1 MKWREINWKI
11 VLMTQQGKWFHFGC
25 FFTSHQ
31 SLTQMPQTLK
41 SSWRS
46 QQAATN
52 ENVAWNK
59 QDGLNWR
66 HPLHVSVR
74 LDLDPRFGS
83 SKIHF
88 VLLSLFHSLIS
99 QATMLMRG
107 FEFMFMTNPQVPYR
121 VILTR
126 LGQPVFWLET
136 VRGLQHLFMCRFACL
151 KHYQGLETRLGQ
163 MSHLFWTNV
172 NILLQETSAQHSS
185 ENINRRSWYVFFYSH
200 HLDVLLPVTL
210 MQRRFQVK
218 VWVLWL
224 EPCWYWIL
232 SANTNVV

>member
-1 MKWREINWKI
+1 MTRGMKQAR
-11 VLMTQQGKWFHFGC
+11 WFKLETPTTRVCKTG
-25 FFTSHQ
+25 
-31 SLTQMPQTLK
+31 
-41 SSWRS
+41 
-46 QQAATN
+46 
-52 ENVAWNK
+52 
-59 QDGLNWR
+59 
-66 HPLHVSVR
+66 
-74 LDLDPRFGS
+74 FGS
-83 SKIHF
+83 KIWIIEDSFCVF
-88 VLLSLFHSLIS
+88 VLVSFSHFPSHN
-99 QATMLMRG
+99 AMRG

-210 MQRRFQVK
+210 MQRRFRVR

-224 EPCWYWIL
+224 EPYWYWIL
-232 SANTNVV
+232 SANANVV